1 MCRLTVTS
9 SSQPGQAVE
18 IEAERS
24 RRVVLLVLALLPE
37 IERIARGNVT
47 LSWGA
52 EGSVKW
58 AVESHGDDGLTPIR

>member
-24 RRVVLLVLALLPE
+24 RRVVLVVLALLPE
-37 IERIARGNVT
+37 IERVARGKVT
-47 LSWGA
+47 LSWGEA
-52 EGSVKW
+52 GSVKW
-58 AVESHGDDGLTPIR
+58 AVESHGEDGLTPTG